1 MILYLI
7 CGILNLICKK
17 GDCRI
22 LSHKRKHSKK
32 PLSRKQKIISRSI
45 LAVLVLALG
54 FCSYQI
60 GRKLYDYHTS
70 NTYFANTTKEAV
82 VENTGNLLQDKEDT
96 QPIQDKDKL
105 IGIDW
110 EQFKDT
116 DIAAWV
122 QLDDISYP
130 VYHDDG
136 SMWYLRHLPDGT
148 YATAGSIFLY
158 GNNSPEFTD
167 QSSFIYGHNMINGSM
182 FGKLKNYAKDEYK
195 NHKFYLYLPDGTR
208 HTYQFFSVG
217 TVNSSSKAYTWSFG
231 SEQSFQDW
239 QEYMKSKSHI
249 GCEAPIDTSKRYVT
263 LSTCNGHGSESRLI
277 ICGQEIAVDNVQEP
291 ASWYGEYKAKLD
303 ANKQKAKDAIQA
315 RSETIDKLHQD
326 AEQALYENRRKQ

>member
-1 MILYLI
+1 MA
-7 CGILNLICKK
+7 K
-17 GDCRI
+17 
-22 LSHKRKHSKK
+22 KRKTAEKK
-32 PLSRKQKIISRSI
+32 PLTTKQKWISRSI
-45 LAVLVLALG
+45 LCVLLLALG

-70 NTYFANTTKEAV
+70 NSYYEDAQKEAL
-82 VENTGNLLQDKEDT
+82 VEPSGDLLTDKEDT
-96 QPIQDKDKL
+96 KPIQDKEKV

-110 EQFKDT
+110 DAFEGT

-136 SMWYLRHLPDGT
+136 SMFYLRHLPDGT

-167 QSSFIYGHNMINGSM
+167 QSSFIYGHNMINGTM
-182 FGKLKNYAKDEYK
+182 FGKLKHYAKDEYK
-195 NHKFYLYLPDGTR
+195 AHRFYLYLPDGTR

-231 SEQSFQDW
+231 SEQSFQEW
-239 QEYMKSKSHI
+239 QEYMKGKSHI
-249 GCEAPIDTSKRYVT
+249 NCDASVDLSKRYVT
-263 LSTCNGHGSESRLI
+263 LSTCNGSGSESRLI
-277 ICGQEIAVDNVQEP
+277 ICGQEIAIDKVQEP
-291 ASWYGEYKAKLD
+291 ASWYEDYKAKLD
-303 ANKQKAKDAIQA
+303 ANKQKSKDVILA
-315 RSETIDKLHQD
+315 RSATIAKLH
-326 AEQALYENRRKQ
+326 AKVNKELYDSRRKKD